1 MANEDIRRIVI
12 GLLGPQLLELR
23 VSDDA
28 YQALRKA
35 IENGDSQGWHVIP
48 TQDSEVL
55 VDLSKVVYLSLASQ
69 EHRVGF

>member
-1 MANEDIRRIVI
+1 MADIQRIVV
-12 GLLGPQLLELR
+12 GLEGQHSLDLRVTDEAYKELR
-23 VSDDA
+23 S
-28 YQALRKA
+28 AL
-35 IENGDSQGWHVIP
+35 EQGGDGGWHVVP